1 MDHMEER
8 QAGKRAA
15 DEAIDRA
22 FDELTQLDDWNKM
35 CLADAIQASEAGL
48 YGLAWTMAQKA
59 LVPADQ
65 RGAYHIDP
73 EIKALTRDE
82 FERAIQTVR
91 ALPAR
96 EYPVFRWLPN

>member
-1 MDHMEER
+1 MDYMEER
-8 QAGKRAA
+8 RAGKRVA

-22 FDELTQLDDWNKM
+22 FDELTKLDDWNKM

-48 YGLAWTMAQKA
+48 YGIAWTMAQKA
-59 LVPADQ
+59 LVPVEQ

-73 EIKALTRDE
+73 AIKALTRDE
-82 FERAIQTVR
+82 LERAIKTVR

-96 EYPVFRWLPN
+96 EHPVFRWLPT